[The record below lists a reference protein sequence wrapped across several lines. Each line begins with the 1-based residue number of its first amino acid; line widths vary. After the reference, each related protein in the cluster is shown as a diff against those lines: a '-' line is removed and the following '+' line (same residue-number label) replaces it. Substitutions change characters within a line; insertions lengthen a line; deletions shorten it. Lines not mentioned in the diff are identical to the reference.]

1 MRVLNV
7 VAKTMNN
14 ELKTLEE
21 LLNVRVVLELNK
33 LSRLLT
39 GAKLPTRKA
48 EIIAVIVREM
58 MEYTRDYW
66 DILDDLQQ
74 KAVAEAL
81 YAPWF
86 DEEGF
91 VAKYGAKPDWGKTP
105 AWSDYNH
112 DPSLLNLFILSSRR
126 YGYSGSQKVVPED
139 LKVILKKF
147 VPRPLPAKLRV
158 ETERPE
164 HVEIPQY
171 NFLAGKKKIRQIP
184 LYHAD
189 TEQTAQEDLVSVLR
203 LVDAGKVRVS
213 ERTGRP
219 SAATVRI
226 IGEALWGGD
235 FYPDREKRDKWE
247 ELPGP
252 IKAHAWPMLIHAAK
266 LARLKSGK
274 LHLTPAGRKA
284 LAAPP
289 HEIIKTLWQAWLK
302 NAKTDEL
309 QRVSA
314 IRGQTGQGKSG
325 MTSPPERR
333 DMIVKA
339 LKKCP
344 IEKWFGF
351 DVFCNFMRASGDF
364 LIVSDEPWELYIQD
378 EYGHLTDGW
387 GLLASQYTQV
397 LLFEYAATL
406 GLIDVAYIDPVDAPL
421 DVDSAPDLA
430 FLSRYDGLMYLRINA
445 LGAFCLGRKRS
456 YTPSEVE
463 IEHVLKV
470 LPNFDVV
477 AFKPLPLGDQMALE
491 QFADKTADSV
501 WTIRS
506 ERMLKGLEDG
516 QSLDHMQSF
525 LKHKSGEDLPQT
537 VAVLFGD
544 IASKVS
550 RLRAK
555 GTAHLIEVTDVE
567 TAQFLAYDQD
577 VSKHCYLAGD
587 RQLVVPEKS
596 LTAFRNA
603 LRKIGYILP
612 K

>member
-1 MRVLNV
+1 
-7 VAKTMNN
+7 MNK
-14 ELKTLEE
+14 ESKTLEE

-33 LSRLLT
+33 LARLLT

-58 MEYTRDYW
+58 TEYTRDYW
-66 DILDDLQQ
+66 DLLDDLQQ

-91 VAKYGAKPDWGKTP
+91 YAKYGAKPDWGKTP
-105 AWSDYNH
+105 SWSQYRH
-112 DPSLLNLFILSSRR
+112 DPSLLNLFILSDRS
-126 YGYSGSQKVVPED
+126 YGYSGSQKVVPDD
-139 LKVILKKF
+139 LQVILKEF
-147 VPRPLPAKLRV
+147 VPQPAPAKLRV

-164 HVEIPQY
+164 QVEIPQY
-171 NFLAGKKKIRQIP
+171 DFLTDKNKIKQIQ

-189 TEQTAQEDLVSVLR
+189 TEQTAQQDLISVLQ
-203 LVDAGKVRVS
+203 LIDVGKVRLT
-213 ERTGRP
+213 EKTRRP
-219 SAATVRI
+219 TAASLRAL
-226 IGEALWGGD
+226 GEVLWGGD
-235 FYPDREKRDKWE
+235 FYPDREKRNEWD

-252 IKAHAWPMLIHAAK
+252 IKAHAWPVLIHAAK
-266 LARLKSGK
+266 LARLQGGK
-274 LHLTPAGRKA
+274 LQLTPAGRKA
-284 LAAPP
+284 LTAPP
-289 HEIIKTLWQAWLK
+289 HETIKALWQAWLK

-309 QRVSA
+309 QRITT
-314 IRGQTGQGKSG
+314 IRGQTGEGKSG
-325 MTSPPERR
+325 LIPPPERR
-333 DMIVKA
+333 NVIVKA
-339 LKKCP
+339 LKKCL
-344 IEKWFGF
+344 IEKWFGC
-351 DVFCNFMRASGDF
+351 DAFCNYMRAAGYL
-364 LIVSDEPWELYIQD
+364 LIVSDEPWELYILD
-378 EYGHLTDGW
+378 HYGHLDEGW

-421 DVDSAPDLA
+421 EVDSAPDLA

-477 AFKPLPLGDQMALE
+477 AFKPLPLGDQIVLE
-491 QFADKTADSV
+491 QFAEKTADSV
-501 WTIRS
+501 WCIRP
-506 ERMLKGLEDG
+506 ERMLKGLESG
-516 QSLDHMQSF
+516 QSLDHMRSF
-525 LKHKSGEDLPQT
+525 LKHKSGEELPHP
-537 VAVLFGD
+537 VAVLFD
-544 IASKVS
+544 DMADKVS
-550 RLRAK
+550 RLSAK

-567 TAQFLAYDQD
+567 TAQFLAHDRG

-603 LRKIGYILP
+603 LRKVGYILP

>member
-1 MRVLNV
+1 
-7 VAKTMNN
+7 MNK
-14 ELKTLEE
+14 ESGTLEE
-21 LLNVRVVLELNK
+21 LLNTRVVLELKK
-33 LSRLLT
+33 LARLLT
-39 GAKLPTRKA
+39 GVKLPTRKA
-48 EIIAVIVREM
+48 DIIAIIVHEM
-58 MEYTRDYW
+58 TEYTRDYW
-66 DILDDLQQ
+66 DMLDDLQQ

-91 VAKYGAKPDWGKTP
+91 CAKYGAEPDWGDTP
-105 AWSDYNH
+105 RWSQYIH
-112 DPSLLNLFILSSRR
+112 EPSLLNLFILSGSR
-126 YGYSGSQKVVPED
+126 YGYYGGQKVVPDD

-147 VPRPLPAKLRV
+147 VPRSPPAKLCV

-171 NFLAGKKKIRQIP
+171 NFLTSKEKIKQIP

-266 LARLKSGK
+266 LVRLKSGK

-314 IRGQTGQGKSG
+314 IRGQTTVDGKSG
-325 MTSPPERR
+325 LTSPVKRR
-333 DMIVKA
+333 DVIVKA
-339 LKKCP
+339 LRACP
-344 IEKWFGF
+344 VEKWFGF
-351 DVFCNFMRASGDF
+351 DAFCNFMRAASYL

-421 DVDSAPDLA
+421 DVDSAPDID

-445 LGAFCLGRKRS
+445 LGAFGLGRKRS
-456 YTPSEVE
+456 YKPSKVE

-477 AFKPLPLGDQMALE
+477 AFKPLPLGDQLALE

-501 WTIRS
+501 WTIRP
-506 ERMLKGLEDG
+506 ERMLKGLESG

-525 LKHKSGEDLPQT
+525 LKHKSGEDLPQP
-537 VAVLFGD
+537 VAVLFD
-544 IASKVS
+544 DMADKVS
-550 RLRAK
+550 RLSAK
-555 GTAHLIEVTDVE
+555 GTAHLVEVTDAE
-567 TAQFLAYDQD
+567 TAQFLAHDRG

>member
-1 MRVLNV
+1 
-7 VAKTMNN
+7 MNK
-14 ELKTLEE
+14 ESGTLEE

-33 LSRLLT
+33 LARLLT

-91 VAKYGAKPDWGKTP
+91 VAKYGAESDWGKTP
-105 AWSDYNH
+105 ASSNYNH
-112 DPSLLNLFILSSRR
+112 EPSLLNLFVLSSRS

-147 VPRPLPAKLRV
+147 VPRPPPAKLDV

-164 HVEIPQY
+164 IVKINQDD
-171 NFLAGKKKIRQIP
+171 FWTGKNKIKQIQ

-189 TEQTAQEDLVSVLR
+189 TEQTAQQDLVSVLR
-203 LVDAGKVRVS
+203 LIDVGKVRLTEKTRRPTAASIRAIS
-213 ERTGRP
+213 E
-219 SAATVRI
+219 V
-226 IGEALWGGD
+226 LWGGD
-235 FYPDREKRDKWE
+235 FYPDREKRNEWE

-252 IKAHAWPMLIHAAK
+252 IKAHAWPMLIHAAN

-284 LAAPP
+284 LTAPP
-289 HEIIKTLWQAWLK
+289 HETIKTLWQAWLK

-314 IRGQTGQGKSG
+314 IRGQTTVDGKSG
-325 MTSPPERR
+325 LTSPPERR
-333 DMIVKA
+333 GVIVRV

-344 IEKWFGF
+344 IEKWFGC
-351 DVFCNFMRASGDF
+351 DAFCNYMRAAGYL
-364 LIVSDEPWELYIQD
+364 LIVSDEPWELYILD
-378 EYGHLTDGW
+378 HYGHLNDGW
-387 GLLASQYTQV
+387 ALLASRYTMV

-421 DVDSAPDLA
+421 DVDSAPDIA

-445 LGAFCLGRKRS
+445 LGAFCLGWKRS

-463 IEHVLKV
+463 VEHVLKV

-477 AFKPLPLGDQMALE
+477 AFKPLPLGDQIALE

-501 WTIRS
+501 WTIRP
-506 ERMLKGLEDG
+506 ERMLKGLESG
-516 QSLDHMQSF
+516 QSLDHMRSF
-525 LKHKSGEDLPQT
+525 LKHKSGEELPQT
-537 VAVLFGD
+537 VAVLFD
-544 IASKVS
+544 DMADKVS
-550 RLRAK
+550 RLSAK
-555 GTAHLIEVTDVE
+555 GTANLVEVTDAE
-567 TAQFLAYDQD
+567 TAQFLAHDRG

-587 RQLVVPEKS
+587 RYLVVPEKS

-603 LRKIGYILP
+603 LRKVGYILP

>member
-1 MRVLNV
+1 
-7 VAKTMNN
+7 MNN
-14 ELKTLEE
+14 ESKTLEE

-33 LSRLLT
+33 LARLLT

-66 DILDDLQQ
+66 DLLDDLQQ

-81 YAPWF
+81 YSPWF

-105 AWSDYNH
+105 AWSQYRH
-112 DPSLLNLFILSSRR
+112 EPSLLNLFILSDRT
-126 YGYSGSQKVVPED
+126 YGYAGSQKVVPDD
-139 LKVILKKF
+139 LKVFLKKF
-147 VPRPLPAKLRV
+147 VPQPAPAKLDV
-158 ETERPE
+158 ETVRPE
-164 HVEIPQY
+164 QVEISQY
-171 NFLAGKKKIRQIP
+171 SFLTDKDKIKKIP
-184 LYHAD
+184 LCHAD
-189 TEQTAQEDLVSVLR
+189 TEQTAQEDLMSVLR
-203 LVDAGKVRVS
+203 LIDVGKVRLT
-213 ERTGRP
+213 EKTRRP
-219 SAATVRI
+219 TAASLRA
-226 IGEALWGGD
+226 IGEVLQGGD

-252 IKAHAWPMLIHAAK
+252 IKAYAWPVLIYAAK
-266 LARLKSGK
+266 LARLQSGK

-289 HEIIKTLWQAWLK
+289 HETIKTLWQAWLK

-309 QRVSA
+309 QRITA
-314 IRGQTGQGKSG
+314 IRGQTGDGKSG
-325 MTSPPERR
+325 LTSPPERR
-333 DMIVKA
+333 DVIVKA

-344 IEKWFGF
+344 IETWFGC
-351 DVFCNFMRASGDF
+351 DAFCNYMRAAGYL
-364 LIVSDEPWELYIQD
+364 LIVSDEPWELYILD
-378 EYGHLTDGW
+378 HYGHLDEGW
-387 GLLASQYTQV
+387 TLLASRYTMA

-406 GLIDVAYIDPVDAPL
+406 GLVDVAYIDPADAPI
-421 DVDSAPDLA
+421 DYEDYAPDIA
-430 FLSRYDGLMYLRINA
+430 FLSRYDGLMYVRINA

-463 IEHVLKV
+463 IEQVLKV

-477 AFKPLPLGDQMALE
+477 AFKPLPSGDQIALE
-491 QFADKTADSV
+491 QFAEKTTDNV
-501 WTIRS
+501 WKIRP
-506 ERMLKGLEDG
+506 EQMLKGLESG
-516 QSLDHMQSF
+516 QSLDHMRSF
-525 LKHKSGEDLPQT
+525 LKHKSGEELPQP
-537 VAVLFGD
+537 VAVLFD
-544 IASKVS
+544 DMADKVP

-567 TAQFLAYDQD
+567 TAQFLAHDRG
-577 VSKHCYLAGD
+577 VSKYCYLAGD

-603 LRKIGYILP
+603 LRKVGYILP

>member
-1 MRVLNV
+1 ME
-7 VAKTMNN
+7 K
-14 ELKTLEE
+14 ESGTLEE
-21 LLNVRVVLELNK
+21 LLNVRVVLELKK
-33 LSRLLT
+33 LARLLT
-39 GAKLPTRKA
+39 GVKLPTRKA
-48 EIIAVIVREM
+48 DIIAIIVREM
-58 MEYTRDYW
+58 TEYTRDYW

-86 DEEGF
+86 DEGGF
-91 VAKYGAKPDWGKTP
+91 YAKYGAEPDWGDTP
-105 AWSDYNH
+105 SWSEYTH
-112 DPSLLNLFILSSRR
+112 EPSLLHLFIMSGDR
-126 YGYSGSQKVVPED
+126 YGYYGGQKVVPDD

-147 VPRPLPAKLRV
+147 VPKPPPAKLRV
-158 ETERPE
+158 ETKRPE
-164 HVEIPQY
+164 SVEVPQY
-171 NFLAGKKKIRQIP
+171 NFLTGKEKIKQIP

-189 TEQTAQEDLVSVLR
+189 TERTAQEDLMSVLR

-274 LHLTPAGRKA
+274 LQLTPAGRKA
-284 LAAPP
+284 FDAPP
-289 HEIIKTLWQAWLK
+289 HETIKTLWRAWLK

-309 QRVSA
+309 QRVNA
-314 IRGQTGQGKSG
+314 IRGQTTVDGKSG
-325 MTSPPERR
+325 MTSTVKRR
-333 DMIVKA
+333 DVIVKA

-344 IEKWFGF
+344 VEKWFGF
-351 DVFCNFMRASGDF
+351 GDFFDFMRASNYL
-364 LIVSDEPWELYIQD
+364 LIVSNEPWALFIQD

-387 GLLASQYTQV
+387 ALLASQYTQV
-397 LLFEYAATL
+397 FLFEYAATL
-406 GLIDVAYIDPVDAPL
+406 GLIDVAYIDPVD
-421 DVDSAPDLA
+421 SPDGDYEADIA
-430 FLSRYDGLMYLRINA
+430 FLSRYDGLMCLRINA

-463 IEHVLKV
+463 IERVLKV

-477 AFKPLPLGDQMALE
+477 AFKPLPSGDQIALE
-491 QFADKTADSV
+491 QFAEKTADNV
-501 WTIRS
+501 WKIRP
-506 ERMLKGLEDG
+506 EQMLKGLESG
-516 QSLDHMQSF
+516 QSLDHMRSF
-525 LKHKSGEDLPQT
+525 LKHKSGEALPQP
-537 VAVLFGD
+537 VAVLFD
-544 IASKVS
+544 DMADKVP

-567 TAQFLAYDQD
+567 TAQFLAHDQG
-577 VSKHCYLAGD
+577 VSKYCYLAGD

-603 LRKIGYILP
+603 LRKVGYILP

>member
-1 MRVLNV
+1 
-7 VAKTMNN
+7 MNN
-14 ELKTLEE
+14 ESKTLEE

-33 LSRLLT
+33 LARLLT

-66 DILDDLQQ
+66 DLLDDLQQ

-105 AWSDYNH
+105 SWSQYRH
-112 DPSLLNLFILSSRR
+112 EPSLLNLFIQSDRS
-126 YGYSGSQKVVPED
+126 YGYSGSQKVVPDD
-139 LKVILKKF
+139 LKVILKEF
-147 VPRPLPAKLRV
+147 VPEPAPAKLEV

-164 HVEIPQY
+164 IVKINQY
-171 NFLAGKKKIRQIP
+171 DFLTDKKKIKQIQ

-189 TEQTAQEDLVSVLR
+189 TEQTAQEDLMSVLR
-203 LVDAGKVRVS
+203 LIDAGKVRLT
-213 ERTGRP
+213 EKTGRP
-219 SAATVRI
+219 TAASLRTV
-226 IGEALWGGD
+226 GEVLQGGD
-235 FYPDREKRDKWE
+235 FYPDREKRNDWD

-252 IKAHAWPMLIHAAK
+252 IKAHAWPVLIQAAN
-266 LARLKSGK
+266 LAHLKSGK
-274 LHLTPAGRKA
+274 LYLTPAGRKA
-284 LAAPP
+284 LTAPP
-289 HEIIKTLWQAWLK
+289 HETIKTLWRAWLK
-302 NAKTDEL
+302 NAKTDEM
-309 QRVSA
+309 QRISA
-314 IRGQTGQGKSG
+314 IRGQTGEGKSG
-325 MTSPPERR
+325 LTSPPERR
-333 DMIVKA
+333 EVIVKA

-344 IEKWFGF
+344 VEKWFGF
-351 DVFCNFMRASGDF
+351 DAFCNYMRAAGY
-364 LIVSDEPWELYIQD
+364 LLVVSDEPWELYILD
-378 EYGHLTDGW
+378 HYGHLDNGW
-387 GLLASQYTQV
+387 TLLASRYTMV

-406 GLIDVAYIDPVDAPL
+406 GLIDVAYIDPVDSPG
-421 DVDSAPDLA
+421 DDYEEDLA

-477 AFKPLPLGDQMALE
+477 AFKPLPFGDQLALE
-491 QFADKTADSV
+491 QFAEKAADNV
-501 WTIRS
+501 WTIRP
-506 ERMLKGLEDG
+506 ELMLKGLESG
-516 QSLDHMQSF
+516 QSLDQIRSF
-525 LKHKSGEDLPQT
+525 LKHKSGEELPQP
-537 VAVLFGD
+537 VAVLFDDMAG
-544 IASKVS
+544 KVS
-550 RLRAK
+550 RLSTK

-567 TAQFLAYDQD
+567 TAQFLAHDRG
-577 VSKHCYLAGD
+577 VSKHCFLAGD
-587 RQLVVPEKS
+587 RHLVVPEKS

-603 LRKIGYILP
+603 LRKVGYILP

>member
-1 MRVLNV
+1 MNRESGTLEKLLSLRVV
-7 VAKTMNN
+7 D
-14 ELKTLEE
+14 ELK
-21 LLNVRVVLELNK
+21 K
-33 LSRLLT
+33 LARLLT

-48 EIIAVIVREM
+48 DIIAVIVQEM
-58 MEYTRDYW
+58 TEYTRDYW
-66 DILDDLQQ
+66 DMLDDLQQ
-74 KAVAEAL
+74 KVVVEAL

-91 VAKYGAKPDWGKTP
+91 YAKYGAEPDWGESSSWYEYMDK
-105 AWSDYNH
+105 
-112 DPSLLNLFILSSRR
+112 PSLLNLFILRGDR
-126 YGYSGSQKVVPED
+126 YDYSGGQKVVPDD

-147 VPRPLPAKLRV
+147 VPQPTPAKLDV

-164 HVEIPQY
+164 IAKIIRD
-171 NFLAGKKKIRQIP
+171 NFWTEKNRVKKIP

-189 TEQTAQEDLVSVLR
+189 TEQTAQEDLKSVLR
-203 LVDAGKVRVS
+203 LIEVGKVSLTEKTRRPTAASIRAIS
-213 ERTGRP
+213 E
-219 SAATVRI
+219 V
-226 IGEALWGGD
+226 LWGGD
-235 FYPDREKRDKWE
+235 FYPDREKRNEWE

-252 IKAHAWPMLIHAAK
+252 IKAHAWSLLIQVAK
-266 LARLKSGK
+266 LARLQSGK
-274 LHLTPAGRKA
+274 LHLTSAGRKA
-284 LAAPP
+284 LTAPP
-289 HEIIKTLWQAWLK
+289 HETIKTLWQAWLRT
-302 NAKTDEL
+302 AKTDEM

-314 IRGQTGQGKSG
+314 IRGQTGRGKSG

-333 DMIVKA
+333 DVIVKA

-344 IEKWFGF
+344 MEKWFGF
-351 DVFCNFMRASGDF
+351 DAFCNFMRAAGYL
-364 LIVSDEPWELYIQD
+364 LIVSNEPWELYIGD
-378 EYGHLTDGW
+378 YNYGHLSNNAW
-387 GLLASQYTQV
+387 GLLASRYTMV

-421 DVDSAPDLA
+421 DVDSARDLA

-506 ERMLKGLEDG
+506 ERILKGLEDG

>member
-1 MRVLNV
+1 ME
-7 VAKTMNN
+7 K
-14 ELKTLEE
+14 ESGTLEE
-21 LLNVRVVLELNK
+21 LLNVRVVLELKK
-33 LSRLLT
+33 LARLLT
-39 GAKLPTRKA
+39 GVKLPTRKA
-48 EIIAVIVREM
+48 DIIAIIVREM
-58 MEYTRDYW
+58 TEYTRDYW

-86 DEEGF
+86 DEGGF
-91 VAKYGAKPDWGKTP
+91 YAKYGAEPDWGDTP
-105 AWSDYNH
+105 SWSEYTH
-112 DPSLLNLFILSSRR
+112 EPSLLHLFIMSGDR
-126 YGYSGSQKVVPED
+126 YGYYGGQKVVPDD

-147 VPRPLPAKLRV
+147 VPKPPPAKLRV
-158 ETERPE
+158 ETKRPE
-164 HVEIPQY
+164 SVEVPQY
-171 NFLAGKKKIRQIP
+171 NFLTGKEKIKQIP

-189 TEQTAQEDLVSVLR
+189 TERTAQEDLMSVLR

-274 LHLTPAGRKA
+274 LQLTPAGRKA
-284 LAAPP
+284 FDAPP
-289 HEIIKTLWQAWLK
+289 HETIKTLWRAWLK

-309 QRVSA
+309 QRVNA
-314 IRGQTGQGKSG
+314 IRGQTTVDGKSG
-325 MTSPPERR
+325 MTSTVKRR
-333 DMIVKA
+333 DVIVKA

-344 IEKWFGF
+344 VEKWFGF
-351 DVFCNFMRASGDF
+351 GDFFDFMRASNYL
-364 LIVSDEPWELYIQD
+364 LIVSNEPWALFIQD

-387 GLLASQYTQV
+387 ALLASQYTQV
-397 LLFEYAATL
+397 FLFEYAATL
-406 GLIDVAYIDPVDAPL
+406 GLIDVAYIDPVD
-421 DVDSAPDLA
+421 SPDGDYEADIA
-430 FLSRYDGLMYLRINA
+430 FLSRYDGLMCLRINA

-463 IEHVLKV
+463 IERVLKV

-477 AFKPLPLGDQMALE
+477 AFKPLPSGDQIALE
-491 QFADKTADSV
+491 QFAEKTADNV
-501 WTIRS
+501 WKIRP
-506 ERMLKGLEDG
+506 EQMLKGLESG
-516 QSLDHMQSF
+516 QSLDHMRSF
-525 LKHKSGEDLPQT
+525 LKHKSGEALPQP
-537 VAVLFGD
+537 VAVLFD
-544 IASKVS
+544 DMADKVP

-567 TAQFLAYDQD
+567 TAQF
-577 VSKHCYLAGD
+577 
-587 RQLVVPEKS
+587 
-596 LTAFRNA
+596 
-603 LRKIGYILP
+603 
-612 K
+612 

>member
-1 MRVLNV
+1 MDKESR
-7 VAKTMNN
+7 
-14 ELKTLEE
+14 TLEE
-21 LLNVRVVLELNK
+21 LLNTRVVLELKK
-33 LSRLLT
+33 LARLLT
-39 GAKLPTRKA
+39 GVKLPTRKA
-48 EIIAVIVREM
+48 DIIAIIVREM
-58 MEYTRDYW
+58 TEYTRDYW
-66 DILDDLQQ
+66 DLLDDLQQ

-86 DEEGF
+86 DKGGF
-91 VAKYGAKPDWGKTP
+91 YAKYGAEPDWGNTP
-105 AWSDYNH
+105 AWSQYMH
-112 DPSLLNLFILSSRR
+112 EPSLLNLFMQSGNR
-126 YGYSGSQKVVPED
+126 YGYSSGQKVVPDD

-147 VPRPLPAKLRV
+147 VPQPTPAKLDV

-164 HVEIPQY
+164 HVKIPQY
-171 NFLAGKKKIRQIP
+171 NFLTGKNRIKKIP
-184 LYHAD
+184 LYHED

-203 LVDAGKVRVS
+203 LVNAGKVRVS

-219 SAATVRI
+219 SAATVRT

-252 IKAHAWPMLIHAAK
+252 IKAHAWPMLVHAAK

-274 LHLTPAGRKA
+274 LHLTTAGRKA

-289 HEIIKTLWQAWLK
+289 HETIKTLWQAWRK

-309 QRVSA
+309 QRVNA
-314 IRGQTGQGKSG
+314 IRGQNTDLGKSG
-325 MTSPPERR
+325 MTSPVKRR
-333 DMIVKA
+333 DVIVKA

-344 IEKWFGF
+344 TEKWFGF
-351 DVFCNFMRASGDF
+351 VDFVDFMRASGYL
-364 LIVSDEPWELYIQD
+364 LIVSNEPWELFIQD
-378 EYGHLTDGW
+378 EYGHLSEGW
-387 GLLASQYTQV
+387 DLLAFQYTQV
-397 LLFEYAATL
+397 LLFEYATAL

-421 DVDSAPDLA
+421 DVDSAPDIA

-456 YTPSEVE
+456 YAPSEVE

-477 AFKPLPLGDQMALE
+477 AFKPLPSGDQIALE
-491 QFADKTADSV
+491 QFAEKTADNV
-501 WTIRS
+501 WKIRP
-506 ERMLKGLEDG
+506 EQMLKGLESG
-516 QSLDHMQSF
+516 QSLDHMRSF
-525 LKHKSGEDLPQT
+525 LKHKSGEELPQP
-537 VAVLFGD
+537 VAVLFD
-544 IASKVS
+544 DMADKVP

-555 GTAHLIEVTDVE
+555 GIAHLIGVTDAE
-567 TAQFLAYDQD
+567 TAQFLAHDRG

-587 RQLVVPEKS
+587 RHLVVPEKS

>member
-1 MRVLNV
+1 
-7 VAKTMNN
+7 MNT
-14 ELKTLEE
+14 ESTALEE
-21 LLNVRVVLELNK
+21 LLNARVVDELKK
-33 LSRLLT
+33 LARLLT

-58 MEYTRDYW
+58 TEHTRDYW
-66 DILDDLQQ
+66 DMLDDLQQ

-86 DEEGF
+86 DNEGF
-91 VAKYGAKPDWGKTP
+91 YSKYGEDPDWGETSS
-105 AWSDYNH
+105 WSYSRIKE
-112 DPSLLNLFILSSRR
+112 PSLLNLFILSGDRYDSSR
-126 YGYSGSQKVVPED
+126 GQKVVPDD
-139 LKVILKKF
+139 LQVILKKF
-147 VPRPLPAKLRV
+147 VPQPTPAKLDV

-164 HVEIPQY
+164 IAKIIRH
-171 NFLAGKKKIRQIP
+171 NFWTEKNRIKQIP

-189 TEQTAQEDLVSVLR
+189 TEQTAQEDLMSVLR
-203 LVDAGKVRVS
+203 LIEAGKVGLTEKTR
-213 ERTGRP
+213 RP
-219 SAATVRI
+219 TATSIRAISDV
-226 IGEALWGGD
+226 LWGGD
-235 FYPDREKRDKWE
+235 FYPDREKRNEWE

-252 IKAHAWPMLIHAAK
+252 IKAHAWPLLIHTAN
-266 LARLKSGK
+266 LARLQSGK

-284 LAAPP
+284 LTAPP
-289 HEIIKTLWQAWLK
+289 HETSKTLWQAWLK
-302 NAKTDEL
+302 NAKTDEM

-314 IRGQTGQGKSG
+314 IRGQTGRGKSG
-325 MTSPPERR
+325 MTSPVKRR
-333 DMIVKA
+333 TVIVKA
-339 LKKCP
+339 LRACP

-351 DVFCNFMRASGDF
+351 DAFCNFMRAAGYW
-364 LIVSDEPWELYIQD
+364 LIVSDEPWELYIGD
-378 EYGHLTDGW
+378 YNYGHLSNDDW
-387 GLLASQYTQV
+387 ALLTSRYTMV

-406 GLIDVAYIDPVDAPL
+406 GLVDVAYIDPVDAPL
-421 DVDSAPDLA
+421 GVDSAPDLA

-456 YTPSEVE
+456 YMPSEVE

-477 AFKPLPLGDQMALE
+477 AFKPLPSGDQIALE
-491 QFADKTADSV
+491 QFAEKTADNV
-501 WTIRS
+501 WKIRS
-506 ERMLKGLEDG
+506 EQMLKGLESG
-516 QSLDHMQSF
+516 QSLDHMRSF
-525 LKHKSGEDLPQT
+525 LKHKSGEELPHP
-537 VAVLFGD
+537 VAVLFD
-544 IASKVS
+544 DMADKVP

-567 TAQFLAYDQD
+567 TAQFLAHDRG

-603 LRKIGYILP
+603 LRKVGYILP

>member
-1 MRVLNV
+1 ME
-7 VAKTMNN
+7 K
-14 ELKTLEE
+14 ESGTLEE
-21 LLNVRVVLELNK
+21 LLNVRVVLELKK
-33 LSRLLT
+33 LARLLT
-39 GAKLPTRKA
+39 GVKLPTRKA
-48 EIIAVIVREM
+48 DIIAIIVREM
-58 MEYTRDYW
+58 TEYTRDYW
-66 DILDDLQQ
+66 DLLDDLQQ

-86 DEEGF
+86 DEGGF
-91 VAKYGAKPDWGKTP
+91 YAKYGAEPDWGDTP
-105 AWSDYNH
+105 SWSEYTH
-112 DPSLLNLFILSSRR
+112 EPSLLHLFIMSGDR
-126 YGYSGSQKVVPED
+126 YGYYGGQKVVPDD
-139 LKVILKKF
+139 LKVVLKKC
-147 VPRPLPAKLRV
+147 VPRPSPAKLRV
-158 ETERPE
+158 ETKRPE
-164 HVEIPQY
+164 SVEFPQY
-171 NFLAGKKKIRQIP
+171 NFLTGKEKIKQIP

-189 TEQTAQEDLVSVLR
+189 TERTAQEDLMSVLR

-274 LHLTPAGRKA
+274 LQLTPAGRKA

-289 HEIIKTLWQAWLK
+289 HEIIKTLWRAWLK

-314 IRGQTGQGKSG
+314 IRGQTTVDGKSG
-325 MTSPPERR
+325 LTSPVKRR
-333 DMIVKA
+333 DVIVKA

-344 IEKWFGF
+344 VEKWFGF
-351 DVFCNFMRASGDF
+351 GDFFDFMRASNYL
-364 LIVSDEPWELYIQD
+364 LIVSNEPWALFIQD

-387 GLLASQYTQV
+387 ALLASQYTQV
-397 LLFEYAATL
+397 FLFEYAATL
-406 GLIDVAYIDPVDAPL
+406 GLIDVAYIDPVD
-421 DVDSAPDLA
+421 SPDGDYEADIA
-430 FLSRYDGLMYLRINA
+430 FLSRYDGLMCLRINA

-463 IEHVLKV
+463 VERVLKV

-477 AFKPLPLGDQMALE
+477 AFKPLPLGDQLALE
-491 QFADKTADSV
+491 QFADKTADNV
-501 WTIRS
+501 WKIRP
-506 ERMLKGLEDG
+506 EQMLKGLESG
-516 QSLDHMQSF
+516 QSLDHLRSF
-525 LKHKSGEDLPQT
+525 LKHKSGEELPQP
-537 VAVLFGD
+537 VAVLFDDMAG
-544 IASKVS
+544 KVS
-550 RLRAK
+550 RLHAK

-567 TAQFLAYDQD
+567 TAQFLAHDRG

-603 LRKIGYILP
+603 LRKVGYILP

>member
-1 MRVLNV
+1 ME
-7 VAKTMNN
+7 K
-14 ELKTLEE
+14 ESGTLEE
-21 LLNVRVVLELNK
+21 LLNVRVVLELKK
-33 LSRLLT
+33 LARLLT
-39 GAKLPTRKA
+39 GVKLPTRKA

-112 DPSLLNLFILSSRR
+112 DPSLLNLFILSSRS

-147 VPRPLPAKLRV
+147 VPRPPPAKLRV

-164 HVEIPQY
+164 YVEIPQY
-171 NFLAGKKKIRQIP
+171 NFLTGKKKIRQIP

-189 TEQTAQEDLVSVLR
+189 TEQTAQEDLMSVLR
-203 LVDAGKVRVS
+203 LIDMGKVRLTEKTRRPTAVS
-213 ERTGRP
+213 LRT
-219 SAATVRI
+219 
-226 IGEALWGGD
+226 IGEVLRGGD

-252 IKAHAWPMLIHAAK
+252 IKAHAWPLLIHAAK

-274 LHLTPAGRKA
+274 LQLTPAGRKTFD
-284 LAAPP
+284 APP
-289 HEIIKTLWQAWLK
+289 HETIKTLWQAWLK

-309 QRVSA
+309 QRVNA
-314 IRGQTGQGKSG
+314 IRGQTGEGKSG
-325 MTSPPERR
+325 LTSPVKRR
-333 DMIVKA
+333 GVIVRA

-344 IEKWFGF
+344 IEKWFGC
-351 DVFCNFMRASGDF
+351 DAFCNFMRAAGYL

-378 EYGHLTDGW
+378 EYGHLNDGW

-421 DVDSAPDLA
+421 DVDSEPDIE

-445 LGAFCLGRKRS
+445 LGAFCFGRKRS

-463 IEHVLKV
+463 VEHVLKV

-477 AFKPLPLGDQMALE
+477 AFKPLPVGDQIALE
-491 QFADKTADSV
+491 QFAEKTADSV
-501 WTIRS
+501 WTIQS
-506 ERMLKGLEDG
+506 ERMLKGLESG
-516 QSLDHMQSF
+516 QSLDQIRSF
-525 LKHKSGEDLPQT
+525 LKHKSSEELPQP
-537 VAVLFGD
+537 VAVLFDDMAG
-544 IASKVS
+544 KVS
-550 RLRAK
+550 RLHAK

-567 TAQFLAYDQD
+567 TAQFLAHDRG

-603 LRKIGYILP
+603 LRKVGYILP